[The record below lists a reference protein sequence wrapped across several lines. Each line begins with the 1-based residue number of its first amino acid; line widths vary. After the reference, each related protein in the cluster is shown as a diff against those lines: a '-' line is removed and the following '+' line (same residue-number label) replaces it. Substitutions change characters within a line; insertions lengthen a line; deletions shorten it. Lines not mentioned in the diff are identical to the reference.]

1 MMFALSRRRKEN
13 SRIDSLE
20 YFLLF
25 FKKFIMAIYR
35 RLFFVRAILR
45 FQNNSAN
52 STISKQLQID
62 HFLVSH
68 VSNDYLYDEIHNNMR
83 KKMELRER
91 EREGGE
97 RRGKKEERETNKK
110 TEKSRR
116 KRESVS
122 VKGTKREREE

>member
-1 MMFALSRRRKEN
+1 
-13 SRIDSLE
+13 
-20 YFLLF
+20 
-25 FKKFIMAIYR
+25 MAIYR

-91 EREGGE
+91 GGE
-97 RRGKKEERETNKK
+97 KGEG
-110 TEKSRR
+110 RR
-116 KRESVS
+116 KRE
-122 VKGTKREREE
+122 KQIKRQRRAEEKERA

>member
-1 MMFALSRRRKEN
+1 
-13 SRIDSLE
+13 
-20 YFLLF
+20 
-25 FKKFIMAIYR
+25 MAIYR

-91 EREGGE
+91 EGGE

>member
-62 HFLVSH
+62 HFLVSR

-83 KKMELRER
+83 KKMELR

>member
-91 EREGGE
+91 EGGE